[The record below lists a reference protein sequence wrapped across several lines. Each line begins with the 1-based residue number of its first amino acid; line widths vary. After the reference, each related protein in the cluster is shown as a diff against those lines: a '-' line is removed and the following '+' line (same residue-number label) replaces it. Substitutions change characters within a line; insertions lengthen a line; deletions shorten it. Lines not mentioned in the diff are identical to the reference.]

1 MMVVLKNILY
11 AIKSKK
17 VGNSIQSIV
26 DVFVDL
32 LLKDADPA
40 MKVVIDMTKH
50 IKNLILSIPDEI
62 FFECFETFLMN
73 AYCYNALTGNCES
86 TNLQALSA
94 ALAEASPNPESDYEG
109 NDEKLKEYAKRI
121 VKLIYDCGTKQK
133 AYYLACTTR
142 ALLSGQIDTNKFFK
156 LCRCIQNLTEEDL
169 EFLSKNISEGNISR
183 SEDYI
188 DDYRALGLLYET
200 DDGFAYSRRAF
211 ELKKYSLCYESQ
223 VAIPDNFPDRHAP
236 ISSQYVEEAID
247 PVNDSVA
254 ALAENLQWKEGL
266 SD

>member
-1 MMVVLKNILY
+1 MIVVLKNILY
-11 AIKSKK
+11 AIRSKK

-40 MKVVIDMTKH
+40 MKTVIYITKH
-50 IKNLILSIPDEI
+50 IKDLILSIPDVI
-62 FFECFETFLMN
+62 FFGCFETFLMN
-73 AYCYNALTGNCES
+73 VYCYNELTGNCES
-86 TNLQALSA
+86 TNLQALSV

-169 EFLSKNISEGNISR
+169 EFLSKNISQGNISR

-211 ELKKYSLCYESQ
+211 ELKKILF
-223 VAIPDNFPDRHAP
+223 V
-236 ISSQYVEEAID
+236 
-247 PVNDSVA
+247 
-254 ALAENLQWKEGL
+254 L
-266 SD
+266 